1 MSPQFIAAPPPRLRV
16 GSDLKRHLWRMIRS
30 IGVIVCQAFIP
41 FEPRPK
47 EIDPLP
53 DPAAKLTDVQVRLCQ
68 WLFDQAEARRTHL
81 EQKAQSTFGL
91 MVFLVPLLSSVLVF
105 LINKPNVQS
114 AWNRIPAIAF
124 ACFSAILVLLGF
136 ISVLRALSVKAYETL
151 FLGTVIDTQTGKFRD
166 YIEADHARGLL
177 YCTSMNTAV
186 NDHIAQ
192 FVKGGQILMAA
203 GVMVLLAAVVPA
215 SLMVALPAPSTET
228 KIVGSINVSFVELK
242 ELRDEVANIRK
253 ELSTQARNTPPV
265 KGRTFSGARM
275 TSVKGNRLQPG
286 GGTSVGRGKE

>member
-1 MSPQFIAAPPPRLRV
+1 
-16 GSDLKRHLWRMIRS
+16 
-30 IGVIVCQAFIP
+30 P

-136 ISVLRALSVKAYETL
+136 ISVLRALSV
-151 FLGTVIDTQTGKFRD
+151 
-166 YIEADHARGLL
+166 
-177 YCTSMNTAV
+177 
-186 NDHIAQ
+186 
-192 FVKGGQILMAA
+192 
-203 GVMVLLAAVVPA
+203 
-215 SLMVALPAPSTET
+215 
-228 KIVGSINVSFVELK
+228 
-242 ELRDEVANIRK
+242 
-253 ELSTQARNTPPV
+253 
-265 KGRTFSGARM
+265 
-275 TSVKGNRLQPG
+275 
-286 GGTSVGRGKE
+286 